1 MEPEFEGGPGLS
13 PEEELERDRTAR
25 QRAEREA
32 ERRPGVQTAPTPEQ
46 VAESYTAEEVR
57 EAQRRRGAER
67 IGLRGT
73 ALEEYLRLQEIA
85 QGRAADSAAV
95 RDIMA
100 ERASLQA
107 QASGQAARARDPFAA
122 TRQALAQRAGAEV
135 ATAAERQISAQRLAE
150 QERAR
155 EIMKQLRMGAEI
167 RQEQERLA
175 REQRESLF
183 AGGIGSLL
191 GAGLGAASLL
201 IPGVGVPVA
210 AGLIGAGGT
219 LGGQIGQMVSD
230 ERMKSNVRDGNSDAK
245 AMLDALSAKKY
256 DKLGKEEVGVM
267 AQDLEKS
274 KAGDKMVKEVEG
286 VKTIPKGFGE
296 VLAAM
301 ANLND
306 RLSKLEKK

>member
-1 MEPEFEGGPGLS
+1 MEPELEGVLS
-13 PEEELERDRTAR
+13 AEEELERDRTAR

-32 ERRPGVQTAPTPEQ
+32 ERTPGAQTAPTPDQ
-46 VAESYTAEEVR
+46 VAESYTAEEAG

-67 IGLRGT
+67 SGLRGS

-85 QGRAADSAAV
+85 KQRAADSAAV

-107 QASGQAARARDPFAA
+107 QALGQAARARDPFSA
-122 TRQALAQRAGAEV
+122 TRQALAQRAGSEV

-155 EIMKQLRMGAEI
+155 ELMKQLRMGAEI

-175 REQRESLF
+175 AEQRESLF

-191 GAGLGAASLL
+191 GAGLGALGVYAS
-201 IPGVGVPVA
+201 GGA
-210 AGLIGAGGT
+210 ALPIYASAIGAGGG
-219 LGGQIGQMVSD
+219 LGQQFGQMVSD

-256 DKLGKEEVGVM
+256 DKFGEEEVGIM

-274 KAGDKMVKEVEG
+274 KAGDKMVEEVEG

>member
-13 PEEELERDRTAR
+13 PEEELERDRTAQ
-25 QRAEREA
+25 QRAERQTG
-32 ERRPGVQTAPTPEQ
+32 RRAGSQIAPTPEQ
-46 VAESYTAEEVR
+46 VAASYTAEEAG
-57 EAQRRRGAER
+57 EAQRRRGAQR
-67 IGLRGT
+67 IGLKGE
-73 ALEEYLRLQEIA
+73 ALEEYLRLQKVAE
-85 QGRAADSAAV
+85 GRGPDSAAV

-107 QASGQAARARDPFAA
+107 QALGQAARARDPFAA

-155 EIMKQLRMGAEI
+155 EIMKQLRLGAEI

-191 GAGLGAASLL
+191 GAGLAAALVPTGAAL
-201 IPGVGVPVA
+201 PVYA
-210 AGLIGAGGT
+210 SALAGGGT
-219 LGGQIGQMVSD
+219 FGGQIGQMISD

>member
-1 MEPEFEGGPGLS
+1 MEPEFEGSLS
-13 PEEELERDRTAR
+13 PEEELERDRTAQ

-32 ERRPGVQTAPTPEQ
+32 SAPRGTQRAPTSEELS
-46 VAESYTAEEVR
+46 ESYTLEEVGD
-57 EAQRRRGAER
+57 AQRRRAAQR
-67 IGLRGT
+67 FGLKGE
-73 ALEEYLRLQEIA
+73 ALEEYLRLQRVSE
-85 QGRAADSAAV
+85 GRGPDSAAV

-107 QASGQAARARDPFAA
+107 LATGQAGRARDPFAG
-122 TRQALAQRAGAEV
+122 TRQALAQRAGREV
-135 ATAAERQISAQRLAE
+135 ATSAERQISAQRLAE

-191 GAGLGAASLL
+191 GAGLGAGL
-201 IPGVGVPVA
+201 VA
-210 AGLIGAGGT
+210 ASGGAALPVYASAITGGGT
-219 LGGQIGQMVSD
+219 FGGQIGQMISD

-256 DKLGKEEVGVM
+256 DKFGKEEVGVM